1 MTNASSAHEAVS
13 AVEPRGFL
21 RLGRHARLWLFVG
34 AIWAFAATLAARGLT
49 GMEAPG
55 PRAVPWWLLAFAF
68 YLAET
73 NVVHLHFR
81 REAHTISLNEL
92 PLVIGLF
99 ATPPQQLVLATVVGS
114 AAALVLHRRQPA
126 IKLAFNIGQF
136 AASTGVAVVVFHVVA
151 SGNTAS
157 ARYWIASFAAVAIA
171 AMTSIV
177 AVTIAIFLADGSNT
191 LASVPRIALIALTG
205 AFANASLALL
215 VVDVLRVNEA
225 ALVLLL
231 VPAGAAVF
239 GFRAYTRQM
248 QRHEHLTH
256 LYETMRATHTSAEVD
271 GAVRELLAACRRIF
285 NAEVAELVLTG
296 SGRDAVV
303 RSIIGAD
310 GLATSQSGGLTREEQ
325 EFVDGGE
332 LAEGALLLRRTGRRG
347 TTHPYLAGRGFK
359 DAMVAPLRREG
370 DIGGLLVLAD
380 KSSDVSSFTE
390 DDRRV
395 FDAFATHAAILL
407 ENDDK
412 LRHQAFHDA
421 LTGLPNRRMIL
432 HEANVALRDR
442 SAPGRPALLFLD
454 LDDFKTVNDSLGHA
468 AGDRL
473 LALAADRLRS
483 SIRGGDT
490 AARLGGDEFA
500 ILLRNVDSDEAQAAA
515 VRVADAF
522 DEPFSI
528 GRERLTVHPTVGIAL
543 ADDDVADAEDML
555 RNADLAMY
563 SVKGNGKHR
572 HALYLPE
579 MRLEVRRRHELIAAL
594 ERAVDGDELVVH
606 YQPIV
611 ELATGRLVAF
621 ESLVRWQSATKGL
634 LPPGEFLAAA
644 EETGLIIPIGARVLQ
659 TSVQQLRRWQS
670 DGVVGP
676 DVAVTVNLSARE
688 IHDAGLPARLAA
700 LLADTGLHPRSLIL
714 ELTESSAMLDFESTV
729 GTLGELRKLGVQIAL
744 DDFGTGHSSLGH
756 LWELPIDLVKI
767 GMPFTNRVGD
777 GGTPFAH
784 AVFNFATSLPLGI
797 VAECIETE
805 EQAVALRELR
815 CTYGQGYHYARP
827 LPAEEAARFATS
839 GRRLASVA

>member
-1 MTNASSAHEAVS
+1 MSDALSAFEVMPA
-13 AVEPRGFL
+13 AGLRRFL
-21 RLGRHARLWLFVG
+21 QLGRQARLWLFVG
-34 AIWAFAATLAARGLT
+34 AIWAFAATLTLRGLT

-55 PRAVPWWLLAFAF
+55 PRTIPWWLIAIAF

-99 ATPPQQLVLATVVGS
+99 ATQPQHLVLATVVGS
-114 AAALVLHRRQPA
+114 AAALVFHRRQPA

-136 AASTGVAVVVFHVVA
+136 AASTGVAIVVFHLAKAGPVDSPRHWLA
-151 SGNTAS
+151 A
-157 ARYWIASFAAVAIA
+157 FAAVTVAALASIA
-171 AMTSIV
+171 

-191 LASVPRIALIALTG
+191 LRSVPRIGMIALTG
-205 AFANASLALL
+205 GFANASLALL

-225 ALVLLL
+225 ALALLL
-231 VPAGAAVF
+231 LPAGAAVF
-239 GFRAYTRQM
+239 AFRAYTRQM

-285 NAEVAELVLTG
+285 NADVAELVLTG
-296 SGRDAVV
+296 TPAGDVS
-303 RSIIGAD
+303 RSVIRAD
-310 GLATSQSGGLTREEQ
+310 GLATTQGGALTDEERR
-325 EFVDGGE
+325 FLDGGE
-332 LAEGALLLRRTGRRG
+332 LADGAVLVRRG
-347 TTHPYLAGRGFK
+347 QRRPNHPYLASRGFK
-359 DAMVAPLRREG
+359 DAIVAPLRREG
-370 DIGGLLVLAD
+370 EIGGLLVLAD
-380 KSSDVSSFTE
+380 KASDVSSFTE
-390 DDRRV
+390 DDRRL
-395 FDAFATHAAILL
+395 FDAFAAHAAILL
-407 ENDDK
+407 DNDGK

-432 HEANVALRDR
+432 QETNTALRDR
-442 SAPGRPALLFLD
+442 RGPSKAALLFLD

-473 LALAADRLRS
+473 LVLAADRLRN

-500 ILLRNVDSDEAQAAA
+500 ILLRSVTPAEAQAAA
-515 VRVADAF
+515 TRVVEAF
-522 DEPFSI
+522 EAPFSI
-528 GRERLTVHPTVGIAL
+528 GRERLSVHPTVGIAV
-543 ADDDVADAEDML
+543 ADGDVADAEDML

-563 SVKGNGKHR
+563 SVKGDAKNR
-572 HALYLPE
+572 HALYRRE
-579 MRLEVRRRHELIAAL
+579 MRLEVRKRHELIAAL
-594 ERAVDGDELVVH
+594 ERAVDGSELVVH

-621 ESLVRWQSATKGL
+621 ESLVRWQSPTKGL
-634 LPPGEFLAAA
+634 LAPIEFLAAA
-644 EETGLIIPIGARVLQ
+644 EETGLIIPIGTRVLE
-659 TSVQQLRRWQS
+659 TAVQQLRSWQTE
-670 DGVVGP
+670 GVVAP
-676 DVAVTVNLSARE
+676 DVSVTVNLSARE
-688 IHDAGLPARLAA
+688 VHDAGLPARLAT
-700 LLADTGLHPRSLIL
+700 LLADTGLHPRSLVL
-714 ELTESSAMLDFESTV
+714 ELTESSAMIDFESTLA
-729 GTLGELRKLGVQIAL
+729 TLGELRKLGVQIAL

-777 GGTPFAH
+777 GGTPFAQ
-784 AVFNFATSLPLGI
+784 AVFNFAASLPLGI

-805 EQAVALRELR
+805 QQAVALRELR

-827 LPAEEAARFATS
+827 LAAEDAAGFATS